1 MKFFARRRCSMRAI
15 ARDSMDA
22 SARSANDP
30 FATSLP
36 WP

>member
-15 ARDSMDA
+15 ARDSIDA
-22 SARSANDP
+22 SARSANGL
-30 FATSLP
+30 FAEYLP